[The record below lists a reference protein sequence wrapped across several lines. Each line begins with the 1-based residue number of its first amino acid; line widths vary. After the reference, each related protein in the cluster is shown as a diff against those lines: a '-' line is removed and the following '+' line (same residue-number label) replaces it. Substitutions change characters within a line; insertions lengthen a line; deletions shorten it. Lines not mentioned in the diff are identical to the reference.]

1 MALEDGRVLAG
12 VRTAETDRT
21 LTLADQQ
28 GQAHVLAKARIEERK
43 KQTQST
49 MPDGLEK
56 RFTPEEFLDLIE
68 FLASQK

>member
-1 MALEDGRVLAG
+1 MG
-12 VRTAETDRT
+12 VSWPASAPAETDRA

-28 GQAHVLAKARIEERK
+28 GQTLVLAKSSIKDQK

-49 MPDGLEK
+49 MPDGREK
-56 RFTPEEFLDLIE
+56 RCTPEEFLDLIE